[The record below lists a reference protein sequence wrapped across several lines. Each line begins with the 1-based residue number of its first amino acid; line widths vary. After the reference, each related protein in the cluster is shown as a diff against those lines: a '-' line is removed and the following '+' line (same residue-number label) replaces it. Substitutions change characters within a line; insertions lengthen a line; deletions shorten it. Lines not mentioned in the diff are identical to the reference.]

1 MGACRCDR
9 MPFIDRPAIE
19 AYDDFI
25 QRVMVAINKVVPIK
39 ESRIKHNSQGLLN
52 DEIFGAIKNHDK
64 LLKKF

>member
-1 MGACRCDR
+1 

-39 ESRIKHNSQGLLN
+39 ESRIKHNSQIIKLLN